1 MHTNVIITINA
12 IIAYLAVIVINYAFN
27 ISYLKE
33 LKNNNKKYI
42 FIKNMKELYLMIIP
56 VCIIA
61 VIFVFVPG
69 VVISSIG
76 MILFWGL
83 FIQAIYNWL
92 ILL

>member
-1 MHTNVIITINA
+1 
-12 IIAYLAVIVINYAFN
+12 
-27 ISYLKE
+27 
-33 LKNNNKKYI
+33 
-42 FIKNMKELYLMIIP
+42 MKELYLMIIP